1 MTLIIAS
8 HYSVPV
14 AFHCSLFCHLVF
26 LMVFAGYRGK
36 LYSQKQTETLS
47 LGVERFKLV
56 RRAELP
62 PNPKHKKLKRNKKGS
77 PPKGSHKDSN
87 LSGIVPPINSTQSCS
102 QSAIAFSQRQM
113 QDIDNLATKLM
124 TELNAMTDIVEGNS
138 CADSCLTG
146 TTKYTTDEVC

>member
-1 MTLIIAS
+1 
-8 HYSVPV
+8 
-14 AFHCSLFCHLVF
+14 
-26 LMVFAGYRGK
+26 MVFAGHRGK
-36 LYSQKQTETLS
+36 VYSQKQMETES

-87 LSGIVPPINSTQSCS
+87 LSGTAPRVNSTQSCS

-113 QDIDNLATKLM
+113 QDIENLATKLM
-124 TELNAMTDIVEGNS
+124 TELNVMTEIVEGNS

-146 TTKYTTDEVC
+146 NTKYTTDEVC